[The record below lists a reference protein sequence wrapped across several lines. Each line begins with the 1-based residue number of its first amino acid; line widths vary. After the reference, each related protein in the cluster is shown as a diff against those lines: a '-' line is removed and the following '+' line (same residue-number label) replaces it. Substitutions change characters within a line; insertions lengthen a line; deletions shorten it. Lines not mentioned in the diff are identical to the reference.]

1 MTRRLTSSVLD
12 YRSRNNGDGY
22 MDVSKSSYYIHPTCY
37 TVPEQYQSCHPVRIF
52 SFIFKSVLVDYVAG
66 DSDCDSY
73 FEKCGNGGRYRGDG
87 PDGGDDWWQC

>member
-1 MTRRLTSSVLD
+1 
-12 YRSRNNGDGY
+12 

-73 FEKCGNGGRYRGDG
+73 LRNVVTVVAIVETVQMVAMIGGSVGCCGFDAGADSGDRFG
-87 PDGGDDWWQC
+87 H